1 MQILESMYSKA
12 LALLRALNAS
22 IQGGLVL
29 SRRALNLR
37 GESAALVWRGLGH
50 QAREPSLYLFQL

>member
-12 LALLRALNAS
+12 LALL
-22 IQGGLVL
+22 
-29 SRRALNLR
+29 RALNLR